1 MTFWLDAG
9 VFHLPTAS
17 RAAVKGGGS
26 QKAVKEKLEGST
38 WHGEITLVIA
48 GLKFLS
54 VMGG

>member
-1 MTFWLDAG
+1 MTCWLDAG

-17 RAAVKGGGS
+17 RAAVKGRSS

-38 WHGEITLVIA
+38 WRAEITLVIA